1 MSTFAFKHTYKGLAQ
16 ENTDKLLFSN
26 SAYTKLEYIT
36 IKVPLTTLS
45 SMISYEDSIKSGLI
59 RLNVSNVIQE
69 LDSLDNFL
77 VRSGQTFTDDVN
89 VIHDSI
95 LKSISEIVPPDS
107 ILNFVPAS
115 MIKESVTSIISDD
128 LATLILSGPISNVCS
143 KTTESALTN
152 LLFQLRLAN
161 LITLGNTREI
171 RSPQFADGD
180 NIIINIDYTP
190 RKTLS
195 FSLDSDIAGAGNFL
209 QTESI
214 KIGGRTIYFGKSKAM
229 IADGTIRYLK
239 IKFVGVQNFTT
250 SRFLY
255 PSYSNLANDIENKLR
270 FLDVLDM
277 IVRIESERI
286 TSTTNQTTIRNVLAK
301 IDEGFAII
309 SASLRTSP
317 LADTSWYG
325 KKYNDLILKLQ
336 QKGQTVLP
344 AFIQEYERLTGFL
357 PVDPV
362 PPPVVPIGQIDG
374 VIYFPTPSIL
384 TEIGSFKFTSPTN
397 IVETMYFPDASSDTS
412 VIITAPYV
420 DGVIHFPTAST
431 DTEIGSFK
439 FRDPTQTIGA
449 FYFPLD
455 V

>member
-26 SAYTKLEYIT
+26 SSYTKLEYIT

-45 SMISYEDSIKSGLI
+45 SMISYEDSIKSGLV
-59 RLNVSNVIQE
+59 RLNICNVIQE

-229 IADGTIRYLK
+229 VADGTIRYLK

-255 PSYSNLANDIENKLR
+255 PSYSNLATDIENKLR

-286 TSTTNQTTIRNVLAK
+286 TSTTSQSTIRNVLAK

-309 SASLRTSP
+309 SASLRVSP
-317 LADTSWYG
+317 LVDTTWYG
-325 KKYNDLILKLQ
+325 KKYNDLILRLQ

-357 PVDPV
+357 STDPV
-362 PPPVVPIGQIDG
+362 TPPIVPPGQIDGVIHFPTPSITSEIGSFKFGIPSNITSTMYFPDPSIDTSDDTVHTHLDG
-374 VIYFPTPSIL
+374 VIYFPTASIN
-384 TEIGSFKFTSPTN
+384 TEIGSFKFG
-397 IVETMYFPDASSDTS
+397 IA
-412 VIITAPYV
+412 
-420 DGVIHFPTAST
+420 
-431 DTEIGSFK
+431 
-439 FRDPTQTIGA
+439 TQTIGS
-449 FYFPLD
+449 FYFP
-455 V
+455 